1 MVEVGFT
8 QSVYTVGEGEG
19 GIELLVT
26 KSGLNAREVGVAF
39 TTEDGTAK
47 RKSPL
52 SQCSLHYIV
61 WAQHSVIPQHTS
73 IQPYNTYAFYIIFK
87 Y

>member
-19 GIELLVT
+19 AIELFVT

-39 TTEDGTAK
+39 TTKDGTAM

-52 SQCSLHYIV
+52 SQCSLQYIV
-61 WAQHSVIPQHTS
+61 WAQHSAIPQHTS
-73 IQPYNTYAFYIIFK
+73 INTNTSMLST
-87 Y
+87 